1 MGMSPFSDKIK
12 LKLLTNFSG
21 VSTPV
26 DKLLHKLIIL
36 YEYTIKFCS
45 F

>member
-21 VSTPV
+21 VSTPD

-36 YEYTIKFCS
+36 YE
-45 F
+45 